1 VNNLRFAVH
10 AEPDNRA
17 AAEQLER
24 ARATRERGEPT
35 VPSTIGEEL
44 ATNPFLRCA
53 EASIAARFPGDGPV
67 EVFAAVRRAKDS
79 FR

>member
-1 VNNLRFAVH
+1 M
-10 AEPDNRA
+10 
-17 AAEQLER
+17 
-24 ARATRERGEPT
+24 RERGEPT

-53 EASIAARFPGDGPV
+53 EASVAAHFPGDGPV
-67 EVFAAVRRAKDS
+67 EVFAAVRKAKDS

>member
-1 VNNLRFAVH
+1 VQNLRFAVH

-17 AAEQLER
+17 AAEKLER
-24 ARATRERGEPT
+24 AQATRTRGEPT

-44 ATNPFLRCA
+44 ETNPFLRCGLPSLA
-53 EASIAARFPGDGPV
+53 ERFPGASPV
-67 EVFAAVRRAKDS
+67 EVLAAVRLAKDT